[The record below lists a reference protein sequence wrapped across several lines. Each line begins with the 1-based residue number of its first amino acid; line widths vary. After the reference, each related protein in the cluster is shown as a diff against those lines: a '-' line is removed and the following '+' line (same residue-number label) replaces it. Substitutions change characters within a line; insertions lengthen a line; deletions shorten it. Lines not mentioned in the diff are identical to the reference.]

1 MTGAAIRHV
10 TPLASTSKELSVATI
25 AFKPSPT
32 RRSLTPSSRVL
43 ASAPSGTTGN
53 GQPGRRNKWTVLVY
67 MAAGDS
73 VALDANAVRDLEE
86 MERAALGDDVAVVVQ
101 INRSWPKQPQR
112 YSISPAGSRLERGNV
127 PDESMGDGR
136 TLLNFLTWAEASYPA
151 DQFFLIL
158 WGHAYGL
165 GFGRD
170 HGDPLTLTELTETLD
185 TFRTLRRKPLELLG
199 ANACAMSYLEAA
211 FQLRKVAQ
219 YLVASQISVPFA
231 GWPYE
236 SILGRVKDATDG
248 RALGQIIVDRYV
260 NDVSPSSDDR
270 IALTLLDL
278 KAADGLET
286 FISRLT
292 RAITD
297 VIREPVASAVDR
309 LSQIRTAFMATVAG
323 DIRPLVDAV
332 DLCDELIAMCG
343 DLVDLEA
350 RAVASLRRGTPLQRL
365 HDAATNLRK
374 RLTSQDH
381 EFIVS
386 HRRHPEL
393 AELHGVGIFAP
404 FISSQADLERI
415 GLADTEK
422 SKGRTEYERLDLT
435 RDTRW
440 ADLVFDGL
448 RAGLPSD
455 VVACIEC
462 AGATDREDRNAI
474 TQMLASVDSMFT
486 RLDRTLAAAQ
496 LRILGQLESGDAG
509 AVLVGS
515 TGRPVDA
522 AGSFGELR
530 LIDEGTFD
538 ELLKKAGEIASAGGP
553 VRSKKRGAKAVKRTS
568 RSPVKKAPASPE
580 VVELTVAALRTLE
593 ANVGDVERAVRH
605 TLTNGTFGLGP
616 GMLPISVPLKI
627 GLGLDPKGGMG
638 LDPKG
643 GMGLDPKGG
652 MGLDPKGGMGLDPKG
667 GMGDES
673 AFSPISV
680 RSSPGLAVAT
690 LFGQMGQALRQ
701 LEAAAAD
708 IETLTAKALLGTLG
722 AAGLAEERAQK
733 ISIAQVRRRFG
744 ILFDAATDARRALRR
759 ILAHPAYGFGRG
771 PVTIGAE
778 DRRELAR
785 IGGLNSQTLRLL

>member
-1 MTGAAIRHV
+1 MT
-10 TPLASTSKELSVATI
+10 
-25 AFKPSPT
+25 
-32 RRSLTPSSRVL
+32 
-43 ASAPSGTTGN
+43 
-53 GQPGRRNKWTVLVY
+53 RNKWTVAVY

-73 VALDANAVRDLEE
+73 VALDANAVRDLQE
-86 MERAALGDDVAVVVQ
+86 MERATIGEDIAVVVQ
-101 INRSWPKQPQR
+101 INRAWPTQPQR
-112 YSISPAGSRLERGNV
+112 YRISSGSSRLEDANV
-127 PDESMGDGR
+127 PDENMGDGT
-136 TLLNFLTWAEASYPA
+136 TLLNFLTWAYGAHPA
-151 DQFFLIL
+151 EQFFLIL

-170 HGDPLTLTELTETLD
+170 HGDGLTLGELTETLD
-185 TFRTLRRKPLELLG
+185 KFRALREKKLELLG

-211 FQLRKVAQ
+211 FELRLAVR

-231 GWPYE
+231 GWPYD
-236 SILGRVKDATDG
+236 SILGRVSGAKDG
-248 RALGQIIVDRYV
+248 RELGRTIVDRYV

-278 KAADGLET
+278 SGANGLNDLVKK
-286 FISRLT
+286 LT
-292 RAITD
+292 SAITD

-323 DIRPLVDAV
+323 DIRPLVDAA
-332 DLCDELIAMCG
+332 DLCDELMAMCD
-343 DLVDLEA
+343 DLGDLEA
-350 RAVASLRRGTPLQRL
+350 RKVAALEPGTPLAVL
-365 HDAATNLRK
+365 KGAAKDLK
-374 RLTSQDH
+374 DH
-381 EFIVS
+381 LDIDDISEIDGNRDGKFIVR

-393 AELHGVGIFAP
+393 AELNGVGIFAP
-404 FISSQADLERI
+404 FISSQVDLERI

-422 SKGRTEYERLDLT
+422 SKGRTEYEKLGLAGNT
-435 RDTRW
+435 KW

-462 AGATDREDRNAI
+462 AGATDREDRNAV

-496 LRILGQLESGDAG
+496 LRIVGQLESKDAG
-509 AVLVGS
+509 PVLSGAA
-515 TGRPVDA
+515 GEPVDA
-522 AGSFGELR
+522 AGRFGELR
-530 LIDEGTFD
+530 LIDEQTLD
-538 ELLKKAGEIASAGGP
+538 ELLKKAGVIAAAGGP
-553 VRSKKRGAKAVKRTS
+553 AKSPRRNQGPKAAKKAAGT
-568 RSPVKKAPASPE
+568 PVKKAPASPE
-580 VVELTVAALRTLE
+580 VVESTVAALQTLE
-593 ANVGDVERAVRH
+593 EILGEVERAVRH

-616 GMLPISVPLKI
+616 GLLPISAPFKI

-673 AFSPISV
+673 AFSPISIK
-680 RSSPGLAVAT
+680 SSPGAAVAM

-708 IETLTAKALLGTLG
+708 IETLTAKALSGTLG
-722 AAGLAEERAQK
+722 AAGLAEDRAQK
-733 ISIAQVRRRFG
+733 ISVAQIRRRFG

-785 IGGLNSQTLRLL
+785 IGGLNSQVLKLL